1 MINVKK
7 LKEKYPN
14 QAASI
19 DVTITDVRKGS
30 YCVGGALC
38 LELYE
43 VGRYSATTFPSSK
56 YLRDALNIAN
66 PNLSIKDGR
75 YYADL
80 IIDLND
86 AGEFK
91 HAWQILERAL
101 TYDSKKIPKE

>member
-1 MINVKK
+1 MINVKE

-14 QAASI
+14 PVTSI
-19 DVTITDVRKGS
+19 TATITDIRKGS

-38 LELYE
+38 LELNKTGGYT
-43 VGRYSATTFPSSK
+43 ATTFPSSV
-56 YLRDALNIAN
+56 YLRDALIIAN
-66 PNLSIKDGR
+66 PNLSIDDGE

-86 AGEFK
+86 AREFK
-91 HAWQILERAL
+91 HAWQMLERAL